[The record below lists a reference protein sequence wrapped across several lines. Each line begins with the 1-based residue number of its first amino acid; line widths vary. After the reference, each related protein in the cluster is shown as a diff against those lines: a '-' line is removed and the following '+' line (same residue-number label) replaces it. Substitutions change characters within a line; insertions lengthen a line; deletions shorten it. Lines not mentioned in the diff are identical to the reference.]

1 MPRALSLA
9 LLAAALCAA
18 APPAFARPAATIPA
32 PFRGIWNGTV
42 LPCSPSAS
50 DDTRLELTARR
61 VNFYES
67 GGTVS
72 RVTRVDA
79 RTIRIVGRLSGEGET
94 FTARYPFR
102 LSADGRQ
109 LTDIT
114 QPEHFVRHRC
124 RG

>member
-1 MPRALSLA
+1 MPRAALP

-18 APPAFARPAATIPA
+18 AAPALARPATIPA
-32 PFRGIWNGTV
+32 PFRGVWNGTV
-42 LPCSPSAS
+42 LPCSPSS
-50 DDTRLELTARR
+50 YDDTRLEITARR

-72 RVTRVDA
+72 RVTRIDA

-94 FTARYPFR
+94 FTARYTFR